1 MRASDWYDPASYP
14 ELRSAPP
21 WVMEDMIQAQVT
33 LPEMLTEA
41 LAGSAPRL
49 VDMLRS
55 AAVAG
60 ELEGGGEPDHP
71 GSDHD
76 QI

>member
-33 LPEMLTEA
+33 LPEMLKS
-41 LAGSAPRL
+41 AGYATGIIGKWGI
-49 VDMLRS
+49 
-55 AAVAG
+55 G
-60 ELEGGGEPDHP
+60 ELASGSEPTR
-71 GSDHD
+71 
-76 QI
+76 